1 MGLRRGL
8 MTGHAGAMPDRPF
21 RAVDELIRRV
31 KRVAADRPDPVH
43 ILAQTI
49 SIVGES
55 DADPYA
61 VLGVLVEGAAHTIAQ
76 YFPAERQAE
85 TAVML
90 IELLA
95 DRLRERGIPAED

>member
-1 MGLRRGL
+1 
-8 MTGHAGAMPDRPF
+8 
-21 RAVDELIRRV
+21 VDELIRRV

-43 ILAQTI
+43 ILAQMI

-61 VLGVLVEGAAHTIAQ
+61 VLGVLAEGAVHTIAQ
-76 YFPAERQAE
+76 YLPAERQAE

-90 IELLA
+90 LELLQ
-95 DRLRERGIPAED
+95 DRLKARGITDED

>member
-1 MGLRRGL
+1 
-8 MTGHAGAMPDRPF
+8 MPDRPF

-43 ILAQTI
+43 ILAQMI

-61 VLGVLVEGAAHTIAQ
+61 VLGVLIEGAAHTLAR
-76 YFPAERQAE
+76 YFPPERQAE

-90 IELLA
+90 KELLE
-95 DRLRERGIPAED
+95 DRLRARGITAED